1 MFFFKMNDIFLKFLN
16 YDIILIII
24 KTRKFITQI
33 IIFLIL
39 TILKLKKYITNNNI
53 FYINNNNKLT
63 QI

>member
-1 MFFFKMNDIFLKFLN
+1 MFLFFKMNDIFLKFLN
-16 YDIILIII
+16 YDINNII

-39 TILKLKKYITNNNI
+39 TILKLKIYMTNNNI